1 MTKQQKQ
8 LIKKALDDF
17 FYKSRINIGLEKA
30 LESEDFK
37 TFESSIVDA
46 ISKQVDF
53 FAKVD
58 KVNQV
63 IRLNKAVK
71 QLTELELLDEILL
84 IWIPIT
90 QFVSEIEFN
99 QYIRNM
105 AQRGGEIASS
115 KITTGESFFLKDESL
130 IKSIAIRAKEAISQ
144 IESTTQSWIA
154 RTIEQGLRDKVSSV
168 QIAKLLRDALEKYA
182 QDRASLIAEHEAA
195 IAIAWMEQEFYKRN
209 GIEHHQWVT
218 SRDEL
223 VCPTCMGNE
232 SIGIIQVGTLFPSGV
247 THPPAHF
254 RCRCF
259 IKPIIKEGQTITWN
273 G

>member
-1 MTKQQKQ
+1 MTNQQKQ
-8 LIKKALDDF
+8 LVKQALDDF

-30 LESEDFK
+30 IESEDFQK
-37 TFESSIVDA
+37 FESKIFDA

-63 IRLNKAVK
+63 VGINKAVK
-71 QLTELELLDEILL
+71 QLTELELLDEIAL

-90 QFVSEIEFN
+90 QFISEIEFN
-99 QYIRNM
+99 QYMRSM
-105 AQRGGEIASS
+105 AQRGGEIALS
-115 KITTGESFFLKDESL
+115 KIKTDKSFFLKDESL
-130 IKSIAIRAKEAISQ
+130 IRSISVRAKESISQ
-144 IESTTQSWIA
+144 IDKTTLGWIA
-154 RTIEQGLRDKVSSV
+154 RTIEQGLRDQASNV

-182 QDRASLIAEHEAA
+182 EDRASLIAEHEAA

-209 GIEHHQWVT
+209 GIEYHQWIT

-223 VCPTCMGNE
+223 VCPTCVGNE
-232 SIGIIQVGTLFPSGV
+232 AIGIIQVGTLFPSGG

-259 IKPIIKEGQTITWN
+259 IKPIIKEGQIITWT